1 MSTERTL
8 VLNSGYQVVGVVPW
22 QRAVTMLYEGDAET
36 LHDWDKDLKNFS
48 PMVYGREVANQS
60 RTYVY
65 KLPAIVRLLN
75 SNVLPRHRSVKFSK
89 INVFYRDD
97 FTCQYCGHKV
107 EHGVVTTK
115 NKRMTIDHV
124 QPVSK
129 GGKTTFEN
137 CVAACGECNSKKGD
151 KTLAE
156 AGLKL
161 LKKPTIPSVSILLRR
176 KLNKKRI
183 HSSWEKFLNN
193 SSVMV

>member
-1 MSTERTL
+1 MSSERTL

-22 QRAVTMLYEGDAET
+22 QRAITMLYEGDAET
-36 LHDWDKDLKNFS
+36 LHDWDKTVNDFKA
-48 PMVYGREVANQS
+48 VAYDKEVANQS
-60 RTYVY
+60 RSYVY

-75 SNVLPRHRSVKFSK
+75 SNVLPRHRNVKFSK

-97 FTCQYCGHKV
+97 YTCQYCGHKS
-107 EHGVVTTK
+107 EHGSTVK

-124 QPVSK
+124 IPVSK
-129 GGKTTFEN
+129 GGRTTFDN
-137 CVAACGECNSKKGD
+137 CVAACGECNSKKSD

-161 LKKPTIPSVSILLRR
+161 LKKPSVPSVSVLLKR

-183 HSSWEKFLNN
+183 HASWEKFLNN
-193 SSVMV
+193 STIMV